1 MNKSNIISKPLA
13 WLTPLLLAT
22 LVAGCWMDGGGG
34 GVVAVGP
41 ASAGPKGAVCAGAS
55 CVSLGTAGNYA
66 ILAKTGVSTIP
77 SSTVTGNVGLSPA
90 ARGFLT
96 GWSLMSEPTDTS
108 FASAQVVA
116 PGRLYAADNVGGT
129 TKVDLTTAV
138 TDMQTAYTAAA
149 GKAPG
154 SCPGAGIMSGL
165 TIAPGVH
172 TCANGVTIP
181 TSITLSGTA
190 TDVWVFQF
198 AQGLTQS
205 AATQVILAGGALPQN
220 VFWQVAGAVDIGTT
234 ALMQGVV
241 LSQTAINM
249 QAGAKVNGRLLAQSA
264 VTLYQNTVTV
274 P

>member
-1 MNKSNIISKPLA
+1 MNKSKGVIQPLV
-13 WLTPLLLAT
+13 WSMTVLLTALA
-22 LVAGCWMDGGGG
+22 AGCGGGG
-34 GVVAVGP
+34 GAGTPTPAGP
-41 ASAGPKGAVCAGAS
+41 ASAGPKGAVCAGVS
-55 CVSLGTAGNYA
+55 CVSLGTAGNYV
-66 ILAKTGVSTIP
+66 ILAKTGVSTVP
-77 SSTVTGNVGLSPA
+77 NSTVTGNVGLSPA

-96 GWSLMSEPTDTS
+96 GWSLISEPTDTAFTS
-108 FASAQVVA
+108 VQVVE

-129 TKVDLTTAV
+129 TAVDLTTAV
-138 TDMQTAYTAAA
+138 GDMQTAYTAAA
-149 GKAPG
+149 GKAGG

-205 AATQVILAGGALPQN
+205 AATQVILAGGALPKN

-234 ALMQGVV
+234 ALMQGVI
-241 LSQTAINM
+241 LSQTSINL
-249 QAGAKVNGRLLAQSA
+249 QTGATVNGRLMAQSA
-264 VTLYQNTVTV
+264 VTLNQNTITV